1 MARDLAPDWIL
12 QGALAEQDKSAQ
24 WFKQKLANMTTEN
37 SADRAKGLALT
48 VIGCGTLGTAILG
61 GIFEFLDAGK
71 TVDKTDD
78 DTPARL
84 PTIFNACVRSDSS
97 AARIRKELG
106 NYKTPINVRQN
117 DNVAATKE
125 ADVIILGCKPYATAS
140 ILGNDDM
147 RNALQGKLLI
157 SILAGVP
164 ETQISLILYPSGI
177 PKEGACTIIRAMPN
191 TAASIRESMTV
202 LSTPTPA
209 PPADQLTLTTWI
221 FSRIGRVSTLAPNL
235 MDAATALCGSGP
247 AFTAVFI
254 ESLALGAIAMGIPK
268 ESAYEMAAQT
278 VRGMSGLVLGGEHP
292 ALARDRVSS
301 PGGCTVGGLV
311 VLEEGGLRGTVSRAV
326 REATVVASQL
336 GEGGKNVNGTRR

>member
-24 WFKQKLANMTTEN
+24 WFKHKIANMSSEESTGP
-37 SADRAKGLALT
+37 SKGLTLT

-61 GIFEFLDAGK
+61 GIFEFQ
-71 TVDKTDD
+71 
-78 DTPARL
+78 DTSKMNEQADSDTLERL

-125 ADVIILGCKPYATAS
+125 ADVVILGCKPYATAS
-140 ILGNDDM
+140 ILGNHEM
-147 RNALQGKLLI
+147 RDALKGKLLI

-164 ETQISLILYPSGI
+164 ETQIASILYPSGV
-177 PKEGACTIIRAMPN
+177 PDKGACTIIRAMPN

-202 LSTPTPA
+202 LSVPTPP
-209 PPADQLTLTTWI
+209 PPAEQLELTTWI
-221 FSRIGRVSTLAPNL
+221 FSRIGRVSTLPPNL

-278 VRGMSGLVLGGEHP
+278 VRGMTGLVLGGEHP
-292 ALARDRVSS
+292 AVARDRVSS